1 MKLKKLICTSY
12 AGSPVGYTELNDLPL
27 FHKNEKLPYKIEI
40 TEVPDLNDDGATDLS
55 DIELLLRSNN
65 NNLTILDGDGDFRS
79 EECIE
84 FLKES
89 DVVVTNPPFSLFKE
103 YIDVL
108 TNYNKKFIV
117 LGNNN
122 AITYK
127 GIFNLFMQNKIWLG
141 YHSNQTL
148 EFRLS
153 DSYKKWN
160 RIEDGVKYGKVPAIS
175 WFTNVDIPKRHE
187 KLIFYRTFDET
198 EYPKYVTFDAIDVGK
213 VSEIPKDYYEKMG
226 VPKTFMQDYNPDQ
239 FEIIGYERED
249 ENIKIGI
256 KRMGEKFIADYRN
269 QGGRGHYTSNM
280 HMLCYYDKE
289 GKAKI
294 PFSRIIIRR
303 KHEN

>member
-1 MKLKKLICTSY
+1 M
-12 AGSPVGYTELNDLPL
+12 
-27 FHKNEKLPYKIEI
+27 
-40 TEVPDLNDDGATDLS
+40 NDDGATDLF

-65 NNLTILDGDGDFRS
+65 NYLTILDEDGDFKS

-84 FLKES
+84 FLEES

-108 TNYNKKFIV
+108 IEHDKKFIV

-127 GIFNLFMQNKIWLG
+127 GIFNLFMQNRIWLG

-153 DSYKKWN
+153 DSYEKWN

-187 KLIFYRTFDET
+187 ELILYKNYNEF
-198 EYPKYVTFDAIDVGK
+198 EYPRYVTFDAIDVGK
-213 VSEIPKDYYEKMG
+213 VSEIPKDYYGMMG
-226 VPKTFMQDYNPDQ
+226 VPKTFMQDYKPDQ
-239 FEIIGYERED
+239 FEISGDERED
-249 ENIKIGI
+249 ENIQIGI
-256 KRMGEKFIADYRN
+256 ERMGEQFIADYRG